1 MQDTWAGSISLL
13 ASKFVTQAANLH
25 SGVIFNGWVYGRVP
39 VISESNSKMPGQS
52 DVILFYHGSLSVK
65 EQYWS
70 PNLLYLLHITRHPSE
85 SFT

>member
-65 EQYWS
+65 
-70 PNLLYLLHITRHPSE
+70 
-85 SFT
+85 